1 MRELVVRDKAHYNS
15 LTPYLLLVTVLLL
28 YHHIINPLS
37 AVVTEDPPI
46 TTTQTSDGSMMGD
59 PHFSVLLPNG
69 QLLCFSIQGEPAY
82 TFNLISNKLIQMNA
96 RFIADARREE
106 VTWIGSL
113 GIVVTSRK
121 MNSTKI
127 RFEAQEKMI
136 YVDDKMALQVKKI
149 DKLIITK
156 GKLTISEALREK
168 KAKHLQVDVH
178 LPDIGLSFTVAFRNT
193 HIDMTWTKVGK
204 QPANSHGIIGEASVV
219 L

>member
-1 MRELVVRDKAHYNS
+1 MV
-15 LTPYLLLVTVLLL
+15 
-28 YHHIINPLS
+28 
-37 AVVTEDPPI
+37 
-46 TTTQTSDGSMMGD
+46 GD

-69 QLLCFSIQGEPAY
+69 QLLCFSVQGEHDY

-113 GIVVTSRK
+113 GIVVKSKK

-127 RFEAQEKMI
+127 RFEAQEKII
-136 YVDDKMALQVKKI
+136 YVGDKIALQVKKI
-149 DKLIITK
+149 DKLTFSK

-178 LPDIGLSFTVAFRNT
+178 LPDIGLSFTVAYTNT
-193 HIDMTWTKVGK
+193 HIDMTWKKVGK
-204 QPANSHGIIGEASVV
+204 QPVNSHGIIGKI